1 VVFHKIPPDGDY
13 YIIGGKRDVKQCV
26 CTGWAVS
33 HKKWTPAVLFHPEP
47 EGKAFS
53 FHYKNRQASEAMPA
67 GDRVKITEY
76 PDHHRKV

>member
-1 VVFHKIPPDGDY
+1 MSNSVYAPAG
-13 YIIGGKRDVKQCV
+13 QCLI
-26 CTGWAVS
+26 
-33 HKKWTPAVLFHPEP
+33 KKWTPPAVLFHPEP

-67 GDRVKITEY
+67 GNRVKITEY